1 MLELCERLLQ
11 PGVPLGAMDF
21 PMRVSP
27 LANTRVMPF
36 SNADTLISGRSI
48 INLLIV
54 DSAVFDHGL
63 YQSMAQTGTIGSACF
78 RHEGSIGI
86 FRGIANFRKFRK
98 QDFTSD
104 LNQPFA
110 KREGW
115 GNNELMYLFKVG
127 VNGNRAGSRPH
138 SRKTPDVLINRR

>member
-1 MLELCERLLQ
+1 MLELVERLLQ

-54 DSAVFDHGL
+54 DSAVLDHCF
-63 YQSMAQTGTIGSACF
+63 YQSMAQTGPIGSACF
-78 RHEGSIGI
+78 RRKGSIGV
-86 FRGIANFRKFRK
+86 FGGIANFRKFSK

-110 KREGW
+110 KR
-115 GNNELMYLFKVG
+115 VG
-127 VNGNRAGSRPH
+127 AATNSYTFLR
-138 SRKTPDVLINRR
+138 